1 MKVPISWLKE
11 YVAIDMTAAELA
23 DRLALTGT
31 EVERVTRVGLPAD
44 DGNLDRFV
52 VGRVKKKAAHPDADK
67 LTLCEVEVGE
77 DGRTEQIVC
86 GAKNFVEGDRTAV
99 CLPGGTLPDG
109 RKLEAAV
116 IRGVESRGMMCSE
129 SELGLSSESAGIM
142 ILPEDAPVGTRLV
155 DYIPVSDEVLE
166 LEITPNRPDC
176 LSVYGIA
183 REVAAITGGALAPEP
198 VEDVEARGDDNIE
211 DLITITVDDSE
222 LCPRYGARLIAGV
235 TVAPSPPWLKA
246 RIVAA
251 GMRPVNNVVDITNYV
266 MWTLGEPMHAFDLAK
281 ISGREAIARQ
291 TKTGVPL
298 PARLHPDE
306 DGRMLMVRRAN
317 AGEKIETIDG
327 DIRELDTSMLVIA
340 DARKP
345 TAVAGIMGGSGT
357 EVSDDTTDI
366 LLEAANFNGPN
377 VMKTEMAL
385 GLRSESSTRF
395 EKGLDAEIVPKA
407 LAMASRMMVELC
419 GGRLVPGEYDIYAEP
434 RSEQE
439 QAIHLREERVTSL
452 LGIPVP
458 GPEIEAILGRLGFE
472 SRREGSGEGAALH
485 VAVPSFRADVEREV
499 DLIEEIV
506 RVFGYDLIP
515 PTLPSDV
522 RVMGGLSDY
531 QTAER
536 EIARA
541 LTAAGINEA
550 ITYTFIAPDF
560 ADRLRLA
567 DDDSRR
573 QVVKLSNP
581 LSVDQSVMRTLM
593 LPSLLMT
600 VASNLSMRNPDVNI
614 FELGRTYHAID
625 GGKKT
630 DKNRAAADEKPTDEN
645 RAASDGKLP
654 REDRTVAGCLC
665 GSLRGESWMHAGRE
679 TDYFTGKGIVEA
691 VFASIKG
698 SFSVERCDEPFLHPG
713 KSAYILV
720 DGRRAGFIGEV
731 HPLVLE
737 AFDIDKPVVAF
748 EILEDALIASS
759 AGIVIFE
766 DLLTFPASFQD
777 IAVVVDEQIAAE
789 EVISVVLEAGAPL
802 LRDARV
808 FDTYTGDQV
817 GEGKKSIALGL
828 EFRSPERTLTDE
840 DVDGARGAI
849 LAALGERLNATLRA

>member
-11 YVAIDMTAAELA
+11 YVSIDMPARELA

-31 EVERVTRVGLPAD
+31 EVEQVSTVGLPNA

-52 VGRVKKKAAHPDADK
+52 VGRVKKKAAHPNADK
-67 LTLCEVEVGE
+67 LTLCEVEVG
-77 DGRTEQIVC
+77 DGQVEQIVC
-86 GAKNFVEGDRTAV
+86 GAKNFEEGDKTAV
-99 CLPGGTLPDG
+99 CLTGGVLPDG
-109 RKLEAAV
+109 RKLDAAV

-142 ILPEDAPVGTRLV
+142 ILSEDAPVGTRLV

-176 LSVYGIA
+176 LSLYGIA
-183 REVAAITGGALAPEP
+183 REVAAITGAALAPEP
-198 VEDVEARGDDNIE
+198 FADVEARGEDNIE
-211 DLITITVDDSE
+211 DLIDIEVDDSE

-246 RIVAA
+246 RIIAA

-281 ISGREAIARQ
+281 IAGPKLTA
-291 TKTGVPL
+291 
-298 PARLHPDE
+298 
-306 DGRMLMVRRAN
+306 RRAGK
-317 AGEKIETIDG
+317 GEKIVTIDG
-327 DIRELDTSMLVIA
+327 DTRQLDESMLVIA
-340 DARKP
+340 DAEKP
-345 TAVAGIMGGSGT
+345 AAVAGIMGGEGS
-357 EVSDDTTDI
+357 EVSGATTDI
-366 LLEAANFNGPN
+366 LLEAANFDGAN

-419 GGRLVPGEYDIYAEP
+419 GGRLVPGQYDIY
-434 RSEQE
+434 EQQPAP
-439 QAIHLREERVTSL
+439 QAIHLREDRVTAL

-458 GPEIEAILGRLGFE
+458 GTEIEAILGRLGFE
-472 SRREGSGEGAALH
+472 CQREGADLH
-485 VAVPSFRADVEREV
+485 VTVPSFRADVEREV

-515 PTLPSDV
+515 PTLPSDM
-522 RVMGGLSDY
+522 RVLGGLSPY
-531 QTAER
+531 QSAER
-536 EIARA
+536 KIAAA
-541 LTAAGINEA
+541 LTGAGVNEA
-550 ITYTFIAPDF
+550 IAYTFIAPDF
-560 ADRLRLA
+560 ADRLRLG
-567 DDDSRR
+567 DDDPRR
-573 QVVKLSNP
+573 QVIKLSNP

-593 LPSLLMT
+593 LPGLLMT

-614 FELGRTYHAID
+614 FELGRTYHP
-625 GGKKT
+625 
-630 DKNRAAADEKPTDEN
+630 DKSEKLAVEN
-645 RAASDGKLP
+645 RTIG
-654 REDRTVAGCLC
+654 GCLC
-665 GSLRGESWMHAGRE
+665 GSLRGASWLNANRD
-679 TDYFTGKGIVEA
+679 TDFFTGKGIVEA
-691 VFASIKG
+691 VFSSVKG
-698 SFSVERCDEPFLHPG
+698 RFGVEPCDEPFLHPG
-713 KSAYILV
+713 KSAFIVV
-720 DGRRAGFIGEV
+720 DGQRAGYMGEV
-731 HPLVLE
+731 HPLVLQ

-748 EILEDALIASS
+748 EILEDALVASS
-759 AGIVIFE
+759 AGIIIFE

-777 IAVVVDEQIAAE
+777 IAVVVDENTAAA
-789 EVISVVLEAGAPL
+789 EVISEVREAGAPL
-802 LRDARV
+802 LRDAWV

-849 LAALGERLNATLRA
+849 VKALGEKLGASLRG

>member
-1 MKVPISWLKE
+1 MKVPLSWLKE
-11 YVAIDMTAAELA
+11 YVAIDMSATELA

-52 VGRVKKKAAHPDADK
+52 VGRVKKKSAHPDADK
-67 LTLCEVEVGE
+67 LTLCEVEVG
-77 DGRTEQIVC
+77 DGQVEQIVC
-86 GAKNFVEGDRTAV
+86 GAKNFEEGDRTAV
-99 CLPGGTLPDG
+99 CLPGGMLPDG

-176 LSVYGIA
+176 LSVYGVA
-183 REVAAITGGALAPEP
+183 REVAAITGAALAPEP
-198 VEDVEARGDDNIE
+198 VDDVAARGDDNIE
-211 DLITITVDDSE
+211 DLITIRVDDSE

-235 TVAPSPPWLKA
+235 QVAPSPQWLKA

-281 ISGREAIARQ
+281 IAG
-291 TKTGVPL
+291 P
-298 PARLHPDE
+298 
-306 DGRMLMVRRAN
+306 MLTARRAGK
-317 AGEKIETIDG
+317 GEKIETIDS
-327 DIRELDTSMLVIA
+327 DIRELDESMLVIA
-340 DARKP
+340 DANKP
-345 TAVAGIMGGSGT
+345 AAVAGIMGGEGS
-357 EVSDDTTDI
+357 EVSDETTDI

-395 EKGLDAEIVPKA
+395 EKGLDPEVIPGA

-419 GGRLVPGEYDIYAEP
+419 SGRLVPGEYDIYTKP
-434 RSEQE
+434 HTE
-439 QAIHLREERVTSL
+439 QAIHLREEKVTSL
-452 LGIPVP
+452 LGITVP
-458 GPEIEAILGRLGFE
+458 GAEIEAILGRLGFE
-472 SRREGSGEGAALH
+472 SRREGAALH
-485 VAVPSFRADVEREV
+485 VTVPSFRADVEREV
-499 DLIEEIV
+499 DLIEEIA
-506 RVFGYDLIP
+506 RVFGFDLIP
-515 PTLPSDV
+515 PTLPSDM
-522 RVMGGLSDY
+522 RVMGGLSTY

-541 LTAAGINEA
+541 LTAAGVNEA

-567 DDDSRR
+567 EDDPRR
-573 QVVKLSNP
+573 QVVKLANP

-600 VASNLSMRNPDVNI
+600 MASNLSMRNPDVNI
-614 FELGRTYHAID
+614 FELGRTYRAIA
-625 GGKKT
+625 G
-630 DKNRAAADEKPTDEN
+630 EKLADEN
-645 RAASDGKLP
+645 R
-654 REDRTVAGCLC
+654 TIAGCLC
-665 GSLRGESWMHAGRE
+665 GSMRGESWIHAGRE
-679 TDYFTGKGIVEA
+679 TDYFTGKGIVET
-691 VFASIKG
+691 VFSSVKG

-713 KSAYILV
+713 KSAYIV
-720 DGRRAGFIGEV
+720 VEGKRAGFIGEV
-731 HPLVLE
+731 HPLVLD

-748 EILEDALIASS
+748 EFLEDALIASS

-777 IAVVVDEQIAAE
+777 IAVVVDEQTAAE
-789 EVISVVLEAGAPL
+789 EIIRVVRETGAPL

-817 GEGKKSIALGL
+817 GEGRKSIALSL

-849 LAALGERLNATLRA
+849 LAALGEKLGATLRG

>member
-1 MKVPISWLKE
+1 
-11 YVAIDMTAAELA
+11 
-23 DRLALTGT
+23 
-31 EVERVTRVGLPAD
+31 
-44 DGNLDRFV
+44 
-52 VGRVKKKAAHPDADK
+52 AHPDADK
-67 LTLCEVEVGE
+67 LTLCEVEVG
-77 DGRTEQIVC
+77 DGKVEQIVC
-86 GAKNFVEGDRTAV
+86 GAKNFKEGDKAAV

-183 REVAAITGGALAPEP
+183 REVAAITGAALAPEP

-251 GMRPVNNVVDITNYV
+251 GMRPVNNIVDITNYV
-266 MWTLGEPMHAFDLAK
+266 MWSLGEPMHAFDLAK
-281 ISGREAIARQ
+281 IAGPKLTA
-291 TKTGVPL
+291 
-298 PARLHPDE
+298 
-306 DGRMLMVRRAN
+306 RRAGK
-317 AGEKIETIDG
+317 GEKIVTIDG
-327 DIRELDTSMLVIA
+327 DTRKLNRNMLVIA
-340 DARKP
+340 DAEKP
-345 TAVAGIMGGSGT
+345 SAVAGIMGGAGS
-357 EVSDDTTDI
+357 EVSDETTDI

-395 EKGLDAEIVPKA
+395 EKGLDAEVVPKA
-407 LAMASRMMVELC
+407 LAMASRMLVELC
-419 GGRLVPGEYDIYAEP
+419 GGRLVPGEYDIYAG
-434 RSEQE
+434 SGTE
-439 QAIHLREERVTSL
+439 QAIHLSEEKVTSL
-452 LGIPVP
+452 LGIAVP
-458 GPEIEAILGRLGFE
+458 GTEIEAILGRLGFE
-472 SRREGSGEGAALH
+472 SRREGDALH
-485 VAVPSFRADVEREV
+485 VTVPSFRADVEREV

-531 QTAER
+531 QKAER
-536 EIARA
+536 EIALA
-541 LTAAGINEA
+541 LTGAGVNEA

-567 DDDSRR
+567 ADDPRR
-573 QVVKLSNP
+573 QLVRLSNP
-581 LSVDQSVMRTLM
+581 LSVEQSVMRSLM
-593 LPSLLMT
+593 LPSLLTT
-600 VASNLSMRNPDVNI
+600 VALNLSMRNPDVNI
-614 FELGRTYHAID
+614 FELGRTYHD
-625 GGKKT
+625 VK
-630 DKNRAAADEKPTDEN
+630 DEKLAKEN
-645 RAASDGKLP
+645 
-654 REDRTVAGCLC
+654 RTVAGCLC
-665 GSLRGESWMHAGRE
+665 GSLRGASWLHAGRE
-679 TDYFTGKGIVEA
+679 TDFFTGKGIAEA
-691 VFASIKG
+691 IFKAVKG
-698 SFSVERCDEPFLHPG
+698 SFSVESCDEPFLHPG
-713 KSAYILV
+713 KSAYVIV
-720 DGRRAGFIGEV
+720 DGKRAGFIGEV

-748 EILEDALIASS
+748 ELLEDALIASS
-759 AGIVIFE
+759 TGTVIFE

-777 IAVVVDEQIAAE
+777 IAVVVDEKTAAE
-789 EVISVVLEAGAPL
+789 DVISVVREAGAPL

-817 GEGKKSIALGL
+817 GEGMKSIALGL

-849 LAALGERLNATLRA
+849 LAALGDRLGAILRA

>member
-52 VGRVKKKAAHPDADK
+52 VGRVRKKSAHPDADK
-67 LTLCEVEVGE
+67 LSLCEVEVG
-77 DGRTEQIVC
+77 DVKVEQIVC
-86 GAKNFVEGDRTAV
+86 GAQNFVEGDRAAV

-183 REVAAITGGALAPEP
+183 REVAAITGAALAPEL
-198 VEDVEARGDDNIE
+198 VEDAEPHGDDNIE
-211 DLITITVDDSE
+211 DLISITVDDRE

-235 TVAPSPPWLKA
+235 KVAPSPTWLKA

-281 ISGREAIARQ
+281 IAGPSLTA
-291 TKTGVPL
+291 
-298 PARLHPDE
+298 
-306 DGRMLMVRRAN
+306 RRAEK
-317 AGEKIETIDG
+317 GEKIITIDG
-327 DIRELDTSMLVIA
+327 DSRKLNRNMLVIA
-340 DARKP
+340 DAKGP
-345 TAVAGIMGGSGT
+345 CAVAGIMGGEGS
-357 EVSDDTTDI
+357 EVTDETTDI
-366 LLEAANFNGPN
+366 LLEAANFDGPN

-395 EKGLDAEIVPKA
+395 EKGLDAEVVPKA
-407 LAMASRMMVELC
+407 LAMASKLLVELC
-419 GGRLVPGEYDIYAEP
+419 GGRLVSGQYDIYNAP
-434 RSEQE
+434 TRE
-439 QAIHLREERVTSL
+439 QAIHLREEKVTSL
-452 LGIPVP
+452 LGIAVP
-458 GPEIEAILGRLGFE
+458 GVEIEAILDRLGFK
-472 SRREGSGEGAALH
+472 SRREGDALH
-485 VAVPSFRADVEREV
+485 VTVPSFRADVEREV

-515 PTLPSDV
+515 PTLPSDM
-522 RVMGGLSDY
+522 RVMGGLSE
-531 QTAER
+531 QQKAER
-536 EIARA
+536 TIART

-567 DDDSRR
+567 DDDTRR
-573 QVVKLSNP
+573 QMVKLSNP

-593 LPSLLMT
+593 LPSLLLT
-600 VASNLSMRNPDVNI
+600 VATNLSMRNPDVNI
-614 FELGRTYHAID
+614 FEFGRTY
-625 GGKKT
+625 
-630 DKNRAAADEKPTDEN
+630 RAVAGEKLADE
-645 RAASDGKLP
+645 R
-654 REDRTVAGCLC
+654 RTVAGCLC
-665 GSLRGESWMHAGRE
+665 GSLRGESWLHAGRQ
-679 TDYFTGKGIVEA
+679 TDYFTGKGIVESLFAA
-691 VFASIKG
+691 VRG
-698 SFSVERCDEPFLHPG
+698 SFSVELCDEPFLHPG
-713 KSAYILV
+713 KSAYIVV
-720 DGRRAGFIGEV
+720 DGKRAGFIGEV
-731 HPLVLE
+731 HPLVLA

-748 EILEDALIASS
+748 ELQEDALIAS
-759 AGIVIFE
+759 ATGTVIFE

-777 IAVVVDEQIAAE
+777 IAVVVAEQIAAGE
-789 EVISVVLEAGAPL
+789 ILSVVRAAGAPL

-808 FDTYTGDQV
+808 FDTYTGDQI

-828 EFRSPERTLTDE
+828 EFRSPERTLTDD
-840 DVDGARGAI
+840 DVDGARAAI
-849 LAALGERLNATLRA
+849 LAALTKRLDAMLRS

>member
-11 YVAIDMTAAELA
+11 YVAIDMSAAELA

-31 EVERVTRVGLPAD
+31 EVERVLHVGLPVD

-52 VGRVKKKAAHPDADK
+52 VGRVKKKGAHPNADK
-67 LTLCEVEVGE
+67 LTLCEVEVG
-77 DGRTEQIVC
+77 DGKVEQIVC
-86 GAKNFVEGDRTAV
+86 GAKNFKEGDRTAV

-155 DYIPVSDEVLE
+155 DYIPFSDEVLE

-183 REVAAITGGALAPEP
+183 REVAAITGAALAPEP
-198 VEDVEARGDDNIE
+198 TQDVEPRGGDSIE
-211 DLITITVDDSE
+211 ELITITVDDGE

-235 TVAPSPPWLKA
+235 RVAPSPTWLKA

-281 ISGREAIARQ
+281 IAGPSLNA
-291 TKTGVPL
+291 
-298 PARLHPDE
+298 
-306 DGRMLMVRRAN
+306 RRAGK
-317 AGEKIETIDG
+317 GEKITTIDG
-327 DIRELDTSMLVIA
+327 TERKLDQNMLVIA
-340 DARKP
+340 DATKP
-345 TAVAGIMGGSGT
+345 TAIAGIMGGAGS
-357 EVSDDTTDI
+357 EVSDETTDI

-395 EKGLDAEIVPKA
+395 EKGLDAEVVPKA

-419 GGRLVPGEYDIYAEP
+419 SGRLVPGEYDIYAEP
-434 RSEQE
+434 RSEQ
-439 QAIHLREERVTSL
+439 AIHLREEKVTSL
-452 LGIPVP
+452 LGIVVP
-458 GPEIEAILGRLGFE
+458 GAEIEAILSRLDFE
-472 SRREGSGEGAALH
+472 SHREGDSLH
-485 VAVPSFRADVEREV
+485 VTVPSFRADVEREV

-506 RVFGYDLIP
+506 RVFGYELIP

-522 RVMGGLSDY
+522 RVMGGLSPY
-531 QTAER
+531 QSAER
-536 EIARA
+536 KIALA

-573 QVVKLSNP
+573 QVVKLANP
-581 LSVDQSVMRTLM
+581 LSIDQSVIRTLM
-593 LPSLLMT
+593 LPSLLMS
-600 VASNLSMRNPDVNI
+600 VATNLSMRNPDVNI
-614 FELGRTYHAID
+614 FELGRTYHTVA
-625 GGKKT
+625 GEKL
-630 DKNRAAADEKPTDEN
+630 ADE
-645 RAASDGKLP
+645 R
-654 REDRTVAGCLC
+654 RTVAGCLC

-691 VFASIKG
+691 VFSSVKG

-713 KSAYILV
+713 KSAYVVI
-720 DGRRAGFIGEV
+720 DGKRAGYMGEV

-777 IAVVVDEQIAAE
+777 IAVVVDEQTAAE
-789 EVISVVLEAGAPL
+789 EIIRVVREAGAPL
-802 LRDARV
+802 LRGARV

-840 DVDGARGAI
+840 DVDGARAAI
-849 LAALGERLNATLRA
+849 LAALGERLGATLRG

>member
-11 YVAIDMTAAELA
+11 YVAIDMTASELA

-31 EVERVTRVGLPAD
+31 EVERVTRVGLPAE

-52 VGRVKKKAAHPDADK
+52 VGRVKKKSAHPDADK
-67 LTLCEVEVGE
+67 LTLCEVEVG
-77 DGRTEQIVC
+77 DGKVEQIVC
-86 GAKNFVEGDRTAV
+86 GAKNFKEGDKAAV

-183 REVAAITGGALAPEP
+183 REVAAITGAALAPEP

-211 DLITITVDDSE
+211 ELINITVDDSD

-235 TVAPSPPWLKA
+235 QVAPSPPWLKA

-266 MWTLGEPMHAFDLAK
+266 MWTLGEPMHAFDLAR
-281 ISGREAIARQ
+281 IGGREAMARQ

-298 PARLHPDE
+298 PAKLHPDE
-306 DGRMLMVRRAN
+306 DGRMLIVRRASK
-317 AGEKIETIDG
+317 AEKITTIDG
-327 DIRELDTSMLVIA
+327 SERKLNKNMLVVA
-340 DARKP
+340 DGRKP
-345 TAVAGIMGGSGT
+345 TAIAGIMGGASS
-357 EVSDDTTDI
+357 EVSDETTDI

-395 EKGLDAEIVPKA
+395 EKGLDAEVVPKA
-407 LAMASRMMVELC
+407 LAMASRMLVELC
-419 GGRLVPGEYDIYAEP
+419 GGRLVPGEYDIYEKP
-434 RSEQE
+434 RTE
-439 QAIHLREERVTSL
+439 QAIHLREEKVTSL
-452 LGIPVP
+452 LGITVP
-458 GPEIEAILGRLGFE
+458 GAEIEAILARLGFE
-472 SRREGSGEGAALH
+472 IRREGAALH
-485 VAVPSFRADVEREV
+485 VTVPSFRADVEREV

-506 RVFGYDLIP
+506 RIFGYDLIP
-515 PTLPSDV
+515 PTLPSDM
-522 RVMGGLSDY
+522 RVLGGLSGY

-536 EIARA
+536 KIALA
-541 LTAAGINEA
+541 LTAAGVNEA

-560 ADRLRLA
+560 ADRLRLT
-567 DDDSRR
+567 DDDPRR
-573 QVVKLSNP
+573 QVIKLANP
-581 LSVDQSVMRTLM
+581 LSVEQSVMRSLM

-600 VASNLSMRNPDVNI
+600 VALNLSMRNPDVNI
-614 FELGRTYHAID
+614 FELGRTYHD
-625 GGKKT
+625 V
-630 DKNRAAADEKPTDEN
+630 KNEKLAEEN
-645 RAASDGKLP
+645 
-654 REDRTVAGCLC
+654 RTVAGCLC
-665 GSLRGESWMHAGRE
+665 GSLKGESWMHAGRE
-679 TDYFTGKGIVEA
+679 TDYFTGKGIAEA
-691 VFASIKG
+691 IFKAVKG
-698 SFSVERCDEPFLHPG
+698 SFSVEPCDEPFLHPG
-713 KSAYILV
+713 KSAFILV
-720 DGRRAGFIGEV
+720 DGKRAGFIGEV

-777 IAVVVDEQIAAE
+777 IAVVVDEKTAAE
-789 EVISVVLEAGAPL
+789 EVLSVVREAGAPL

-849 LAALGERLNATLRA
+849 LAALGERLKATLRG

>member
-1 MKVPISWLKE
+1 
-11 YVAIDMTAAELA
+11 
-23 DRLALTGT
+23 
-31 EVERVTRVGLPAD
+31 
-44 DGNLDRFV
+44 
-52 VGRVKKKAAHPDADK
+52 
-67 LTLCEVEVGE
+67 
-77 DGRTEQIVC
+77 
-86 GAKNFVEGDRTAV
+86 
-99 CLPGGTLPDG
+99 
-109 RKLEAAV
+109 
-116 IRGVESRGMMCSE
+116 
-129 SELGLSSESAGIM
+129 
-142 ILPEDAPVGTRLV
+142 
-155 DYIPVSDEVLE
+155 
-166 LEITPNRPDC
+166 
-176 LSVYGIA
+176 A
-183 REVAAITGGALAPEP
+183 REVAAITGAALAPEP
-198 VEDVEARGDDNIE
+198 IADVEARGDDNIE
-211 DLITITVDDSE
+211 DLITITVDDGE

-235 TVAPSPPWLKA
+235 TIAPSPPWLKA
-246 RIVAA
+246 RIAAA

-281 ISGREAIARQ
+281 IGGPSLTA
-291 TKTGVPL
+291 
-298 PARLHPDE
+298 
-306 DGRMLMVRRAN
+306 RRAGK
-317 AGEKIETIDG
+317 GEKIETIDS
-327 DIRELDTSMLVIA
+327 DIRELDESMLVIA
-340 DARKP
+340 DANRP
-345 TAVAGIMGGSGT
+345 AAVAGIMGGAGT

-395 EKGLDAEIVPKA
+395 EKGLDAEVVPKA

-419 GGRLVPGEYDIYAEP
+419 GGRLVHGEYDIYAEP

-452 LGIPVP
+452 LGISVP

-472 SRREGSGEGAALH
+472 SRREGADLH
-485 VAVPSFRADVEREV
+485 VTVPSFRADVEREV

-515 PTLPSDV
+515 ATLPSDM

-567 DDDSRR
+567 EDDPRR

-581 LSVDQSVMRTLM
+581 LSVEQSVMRPLM
-593 LPSLLMT
+593 LPSLLTT

-614 FELGRTYHAID
+614 FELGRTYHTVA
-625 GGKKT
+625 GEKL
-630 DKNRAAADEKPTDEN
+630 ADEK
-645 RAASDGKLP
+645 
-654 REDRTVAGCLC
+654 RTIAGCLC

-720 DGRRAGFIGEV
+720 DGKHAGYIGEV

-737 AFDIDKPVVAF
+737 AFGIDKPVVAF
-748 EILEDALIASS
+748 EILEDPLVASS

-777 IAVVVDEQIAAE
+777 IAVVVSEQTAAE
-789 EVISVVLEAGAPL
+789 EVIRVVREAGAPL

-828 EFRSPERTLTDE
+828 EFRSSERTLTDE

-849 LAALGERLNATLRA
+849 LASLGEKLGATLRA

>member
-11 YVAIDMTAAELA
+11 YVAIDMTADELA

-67 LTLCEVEVGE
+67 LTLCEVEVSE

-86 GAKNFVEGDRTAV
+86 GAKNFKEGDKTAV
-99 CLPGGTLPDG
+99 CLPGGILPDG

-142 ILPEDAPVGTRLV
+142 ILPDDAPVGTRLV

-183 REVAAITGGALAPEP
+183 REVAAITGAALVPEP
-198 VEDVEARGDDNIE
+198 VNDVQSRGDDSIE
-211 DLITITVDDSE
+211 DLITITVDDNE

-235 TVAPSPPWLKA
+235 QVAPSPPWLKA
-246 RIVAA
+246 RIMAA

-281 ISGREAIARQ
+281 IAG
-291 TKTGVPL
+291 P
-298 PARLHPDE
+298 
-306 DGRMLMVRRAN
+306 MLTVRRADK
-317 AGEKIETIDG
+317 GEKIETIDG
-327 DIRELDTSMLVIA
+327 DIRELDESMLVIA
-340 DARKP
+340 DAGKP
-345 TAVAGIMGGSGT
+345 AAVAGIMGGAGS
-357 EVSDDTTDI
+357 EVSDETTDI

-395 EKGLDAEIVPKA
+395 EKGLDAEVVPLA
-407 LAMASRMMVELC
+407 LAMASRMMMELC
-419 GGRLVPGEYDIYAEP
+419 GGRLVPGEYDIYEEA
-434 RSEQE
+434 RAE
-439 QAIHLREERVTSL
+439 QAIHLREEKVTSL
-452 LGIPVP
+452 LGITVP
-458 GPEIEAILGRLGFE
+458 GVEIEAILGRLGFE
-472 SRREGSGEGAALH
+472 SRREDAGSGAGEGDSLH
-485 VAVPSFRADVEREV
+485 VTVPSFRAVVEREV

-522 RVMGGLSDY
+522 RVMGGLSKH

-560 ADRLRLA
+560 TDRLRLA
-567 DDDSRR
+567 DDDPRR

-581 LSVDQSVMRTLM
+581 LSIDQSVMRTLM

-614 FELGRTYHAID
+614 FELGRTYHPVK
-625 GGKKT
+625 GEKL
-630 DKNRAAADEKPTDEN
+630 ADE
-645 RAASDGKLP
+645 R
-654 REDRTVAGCLC
+654 RTVAGCLC

-698 SFSVERCDEPFLHPG
+698 SFSVEPCDEPFLHPG
-713 KSAYILV
+713 KSAYVLV
-720 DGRRAGFIGEV
+720 DGKRAGFIGEV
-731 HPLVLE
+731 HPLVLD
-737 AFDIDKPVVAF
+737 AFGIDKPVVAF
-748 EILEDALIASS
+748 EILEDVLIASS

-777 IAVVVDEQIAAE
+777 IAVVVDEKTAAE
-789 EVISVVLEAGAPL
+789 EVIKVVREAGSPL

-849 LAALGERLNATLRA
+849 LAALGEKLGATLRG

>member
-11 YVAIDMTAAELA
+11 YVAIDMTADELA

-44 DGNLDRFV
+44 DGNLDLFV

-67 LTLCEVEVGE
+67 LTLCEVEIG
-77 DGRTEQIVC
+77 DGKVEQIVC
-86 GAKNFVEGDRTAV
+86 GAKNFLEGDRTAV

-183 REVAAITGGALAPEP
+183 REVAAITGAVLAPEP
-198 VEDVEARGDDNIE
+198 VEDAKPHGGDNIE

-235 TVAPSPPWLKA
+235 TIAPSPPWLKA

-251 GMRPVNNVVDITNYV
+251 GLRPVNNAVDITNYV

-281 ISGREAIARQ
+281 IAW
-291 TKTGVPL
+291 P
-298 PARLHPDE
+298 
-306 DGRMLMVRRAN
+306 MLTARRAGK
-317 AGEKIETIDG
+317 GEKIETIDG
-327 DIRELDTSMLVIA
+327 DIRELDESMLVIA
-340 DARKP
+340 DANRP
-345 TAVAGIMGGSGT
+345 AAVAGIMGGAGS
-357 EVSDDTTDI
+357 EVSGETTDI
-366 LLEAANFNGPN
+366 LLEAANFNGPS

-395 EKGLDAEIVPKA
+395 EKGLDAEVVPKA
-407 LAMASRMMVELC
+407 LAMASRLMVELC
-419 GGRLVPGEYDIYAEP
+419 GGRLVPGEYDIYTGP
-434 RSEQE
+434 RGE
-439 QAIHLREERVTSL
+439 QAIHLREEKVTSL
-452 LGIPVP
+452 LGITVP
-458 GPEIEAILGRLGFE
+458 DAEIEAILGRLGFE
-472 SRREGSGEGAALH
+472 SRREGGALH
-485 VAVPSFRADVEREV
+485 VTVPSFRADVEREV

-515 PTLPSDV
+515 PTLPSDM
-522 RVMGGLSDY
+522 RVMGGLSPY

-536 EIARA
+536 KIAMA
-541 LTAAGINEA
+541 FTAAGVNEA

-567 DDDSRR
+567 ADDPRR
-573 QVVKLSNP
+573 QVVKLANP

-614 FELGRTYHAID
+614 FELGRTYHPVK
-625 GGKKT
+625 GEKL
-630 DKNRAAADEKPTDEN
+630 ADEE
-645 RAASDGKLP
+645 RA
-654 REDRTVAGCLC
+654 VAGCLC
-665 GSLRGESWMHAGRE
+665 GSLRGESWMHAGRD

-691 VFASIKG
+691 VFSSVKG

-713 KSAYILV
+713 KSAYIVV
-720 DGRRAGFIGEV
+720 DGKRAGFIGEV

-748 EILEDALIASS
+748 EIIEDALIASS

-777 IAVVVDEQIAAE
+777 IAVVVDEKIAAE
-789 EVISVVLEAGAPL
+789 EIILVVREAGAPF

-849 LAALGERLNATLRA
+849 LAALGERLGATLRG